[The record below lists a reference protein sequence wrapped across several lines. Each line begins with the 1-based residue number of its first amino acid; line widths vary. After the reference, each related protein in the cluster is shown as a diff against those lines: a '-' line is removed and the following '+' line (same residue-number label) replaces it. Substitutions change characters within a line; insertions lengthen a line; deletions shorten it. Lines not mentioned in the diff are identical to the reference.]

1 MRFREI
7 DSGPDVLH
15 YLAQVYNPLGY
26 VRFAFEEDK
35 DWWEKAEHTAIAS
48 ATVAIPFHV
57 LTAMSTG
64 GYWANLPPGM
74 SWRAASYK
82 KFTHQLFY
90 NFMRN
95 VIAISSRVP
104 SAVPVVALSVGA
116 AAGWIATAEHHG
128 AVTPGV
134 ASGFGMPITNPGA
147 AHSPT
152 PYRQG
157 LRDMFGLN

>member
-1 MRFREI
+1 MHGFFAPVSFI
-7 DSGPDVLH
+7 
-15 YLAQVYNPLGY
+15 NPFFYHGLYESTQDDTTSEY
-26 VRFAFEEDK
+26 V
-35 DWWEKAEHTAIAS
+35 AEH
-48 ATVAIPFHV
+48 
-57 LTAMSTG
+57 
-64 GYWANLPPGM
+64 
-74 SWRAASYK
+74 
-82 KFTHQLFY
+82 LFY
-90 NFMRN
+90 
-95 VIAISSRVP
+95 ISPWLPAAAYYGVSP
-104 SAVPVVALSVGA
+104 MHGFLNSASVLRYVATDAGAFSLPVTLPVLATAA

>member
-1 MRFREI
+1 MSIVQDWYESRSFGSHIRHTIFAPLQPVNPFFYI
-7 DSGPDVLH
+7 DFYESLEDDTTDQYVFGELVYASGWL
-15 YLAQVYNPLGY
+15 
-26 VRFAFEEDK
+26 F
-35 DWWEKAEHTAIAS
+35 
-48 ATVAIPFHV
+48 
-57 LTAMSTG
+57 
-64 GYWANLPPGM
+64 
-74 SWRAASYK
+74 AASVHAYRTGAHLSPFK
-82 KFTHQLFY
+82 IMTDGLS
-90 NFMRN
+90 
-95 VIAISSRVP
+95 ISRYILQDAGMFSL
-104 SAVPVVALSVGA
+104 PVTLPVLAMAS